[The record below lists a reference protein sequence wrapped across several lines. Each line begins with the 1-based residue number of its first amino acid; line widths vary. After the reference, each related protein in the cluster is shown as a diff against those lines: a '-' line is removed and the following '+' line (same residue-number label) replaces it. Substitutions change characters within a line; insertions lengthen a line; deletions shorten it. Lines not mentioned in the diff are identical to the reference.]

1 MKVVEHTFAQLD
13 TELGL
18 RHVVAQEFFSAD
30 KKIWN
35 AIIKL
40 YAQGSWTFEECLNE
54 MTVVRSDISSLLQ
67 LRLCIPKAPPPL
79 RDGKGKGGK
88 GKGGKGKDGK
98 GKSKSHFFDKKNQCT
113 YGFKDNQKVTLCM
126 KYNVGDCKRDNC
138 YFAHACSH
146 RLPSGRPCMQSHPAR
161 NHRSST

>member
-1 MKVVEHTFAQLD
+1 MWNVPFTSLQSFDMKVVEHTFAQLD

-67 LRLCIPKAPPPL
+67 PRPRIPKAPPSST
-79 RDGKGKGGK
+79 RWQRQRRQRQKVGKEKMERENQNPISSTK
-88 GKGGKGKDGK
+88 RTNAPTA
-98 GKSKSHFFDKKNQCT
+98 SRTTRKSH
-113 YGFKDNQKVTLCM
+113 YV
-126 KYNVGDCKRDNC
+126 
-138 YFAHACSH
+138 
-146 RLPSGRPCMQSHPAR
+146 
-161 NHRSST
+161 